1 MIVCKKLSQA
11 ASDMPSIQAIPVA
24 QPAFRPATGGET
36 SDIDRGRADVPAGCR
51 VAQALAEQSQRIFVV
66 YGRNRAARFAIFA
79 FLRSIGL
86 APIEWSQAVAATGKA
101 SPYISEVIDT
111 AIDAAQAVIVLW
123 TPDEIASLR
132 PEYADGEDDPEVRPA
147 AQARPNVM
155 FEAGLALGR
164 APERV
169 VLVEMG
175 RVRHFSDI
183 VGRYTVCLSNSVS
196 SRHDLA
202 IRLQTAGCAVDLSGT
217 DWHTAGD
224 FTSPPPLLGL
234 HEHQGLG
241 AGYRTDRR

>member
-1 MIVCKKLSQA
+1 M
-11 ASDMPSIQAIPVA
+11 ASVRAIPVT
-24 QPAFRPATGGET
+24 QPLLQATANTEA
-36 SDIDRGRADVPAGCR
+36 I
-51 VAQALAEQSQRIFVV
+51 QHSQQVFVV
-66 YGRNRAARFAIFA
+66 YGRNRTARVAVFA

-101 SPYISEVIDT
+101 SPYIGEVIET
-111 AIDAAQAVIVLW
+111 AIAAAKAVVVLW
-123 TPDEIASLR
+123 TPDEIVSLR
-132 PEYADGEDDPEVRPA
+132 PEYADGDDDPEVLPS

-169 VLVEMG
+169 VLVELG

-183 VGRYTVCLSNSVS
+183 IGRHTVCLTNSVA
-196 SRHDLA
+196 SRHELA
-202 IRLQTAGCAVDLSGT
+202 IRLRTAGCAVDLTGT

-234 HEHQGLG
+234 H
-241 AGYRTDRR
+241 